1 MVFRGRTVLAF
12 VLLATFASSLL
23 TLTIIDP
30 SVFSGRSAKVSA
42 VPAGRSGLTPEDLE
56 KISTVYELIQS
67 KYLNEVDHDK
77 VIDGAI
83 HGMLSAL
90 GDPFTTY
97 MDKEE
102 ALQFADSLNST
113 FQGIGAEVTMVDGK
127 VVVVSPIKGSPA
139 EKAGIHA
146 NDIILSINGEKLDGL
161 TLNQAVMKIRGPKG
175 TQAKLEILRPGATKP
190 TQIIVIRDDIPQET
204 VYAKMLDGQIGLIEI
219 RQFSTKTEE
228 RFLQELESLEN
239 QGMKGLIIDVR
250 NNPGGI
256 LPAVVNMAEPF
267 IPKGKTI
274 VYIEDREGR
283 RQPTVSRGGLKPY
296 PVAVLVNGG
305 SASASEILAA
315 ALQEVVGSYV
325 IGENSFGKGTVQ
337 LTFSQELGDGSN
349 VKMTVYKWLTPNGN
363 WINEKG
369 ITPDIQVE
377 QPDYFRVAPLSRNT
391 TLKLDMTGEEVK
403 NLQIMLSGLGL
414 DPQRKDGYYNEQTA
428 LSVKAFQTKHGLP
441 ATGEVDDATA
451 DRLEEEIIKQIRD
464 PKNDRQLQTAIQHL
478 RNETGKSGK

>member
-12 VLLATFASSLL
+12 VLLAMFASSLL
-23 TLTIIDP
+23 TLTIVDP
-30 SVFSGRSAKVSA
+30 SIFFARSAKVSA
-42 VPAGRSGLTPEDLE
+42 VPADRSGLKPEDLE
-56 KISTVYELIQS
+56 KISTVYELIRS

-77 VIDGAI
+77 VMDGAI

-97 MDKEE
+97 MDKDE
-102 ALQFADSLNST
+102 AQHFSDSLNST

-175 TQAKLEILRPGATKP
+175 TQAKLEILRPGATEP

-204 VYAKMLDGQIGLIEI
+204 VYAKMLEGQIGLIEI

-228 RFLQELESLEN
+228 RFLEELESLEN

-256 LPAVVNMAEPF
+256 LPAVVHMAEPF
-267 IPKGKTI
+267 MPKGKTI

-283 RQPTVSRGGLKPY
+283 RQPTVSQGGEKPY
-296 PVAVLVNGG
+296 PIAVLVNGG

-315 ALQEVVGSYV
+315 ALQEVAGSYV

-369 ITPDIQVE
+369 ITPDIRVE
-377 QPDYFRVAPLSRNT
+377 QPEYFRVAPLSRNT
-391 TLKLDMTGEEVK
+391 TLKPDMTGEDVK

-414 DPQRKDGYYNEQTA
+414 DPQRKDGYFNERTA
-428 LSVKAFQTKHGLP
+428 LSVKEFQTKHGLP
-441 ATGEVDDATA
+441 ATGEVDKATA
-451 DRLEEEIIKQIRD
+451 DRLEEEIIKKIRD
-464 PKNDRQLQTAIQHL
+464 PKNDRQLQTAIQHIQK
-478 RNETGKSGK
+478 EIGKSGK